1 MTWLERIFDSKQSY
15 QRSGLAFLLPL
26 VHYELYQADD
36 DGNGDAERQHDEH
49 AADVVEVEFL
59 GASSLCVLEL

>member
-1 MTWLERIFDSKQSY
+1 MLKRKQFY

-36 DGNGDAERQHDEH
+36 DGNGNAERQDDEH

-59 GASSLCVLEL
+59 GASGLCVLEL